1 MAFPRSSSDPTSAP
15 ALLVVADDMTGAADV
30 GVQLAARGIRTLV
43 TLEPV
48 TAWRDA
54 AAGHPVLVAS
64 TDSRH
69 LAPAE
74 AAARVREAVAWA
86 RDAGVPRVYKKIDS
100 TLRGNLGAEL
110 EACLRASGV
119 RVLPLLPA
127 FPALGRTTRAG
138 RVYVHGR
145 PLEQTTF
152 AHDPLEPAADSDVAA
167 VIGRQTGLATW
178 TAALPVDDTSPPHDG
193 ILIVDAE
200 TDDDLARAGRWL
212 ARHDLLRAA
221 AGSSGFAAHLPALL
235 RLPPSHTEAT
245 RYPDR
250 MLVVCGSVNDV
261 ALVQADRAA
270 ADGLASVRVTPD
282 LLLADGPCAGPA
294 LDALT
299 DEVREHERHG
309 RSVLLRTAVDRRDL
323 EAAVARGAAAGL
335 GADAVL
341 HAVAGNVGR
350 IAGVV
355 VDRTGF
361 ELMGVIGGDTLRAVA
376 RALGWRGLRPLREVV
391 PGVPISA
398 TVGGRGPRLVVSK
411 PGGFGPP
418 DVLAHVMRELRAGAT

>member
-1 MAFPRSSSDPTSAP
+1 MTFAGSPSRPGSSP
-15 ALLVVADDMTGAADV
+15 ALLVVADDLTGAADT
-30 GVQLAARGIRTLV
+30 GGQLAARGVPSLV

-48 TAWRDA
+48 EEWRDA
-54 AAGHPVLVAS
+54 ADGVQVLVAS

-69 LAPAE
+69 LSPAE
-74 AAARVREAVAWA
+74 AAARVHEAVAWA
-86 RDAGVPRVYKKIDS
+86 RDAGVPYVYKKIDS

-110 EACLRASGV
+110 EACLRASGA
-119 RVLPLLPA
+119 RTLPLVPA
-127 FPALGRTTRAG
+127 FPAMGRTTRGG

-167 VIGRQTGLATW
+167 AIARQTSVATR
-178 TAALPVDDTSPPHDG
+178 TTALPIDETPTPLAG

-200 TDDDLARAGRWL
+200 TDEDLARAGRWL
-212 ARHDLLRAA
+212 ARHDLLRAV
-221 AGSSGFAAHLPALL
+221 AGSGGFAAQLPGLL
-235 RLPPSHTEAT
+235 KLRPSPPETT
-245 RYPDR
+245 RYPER

-261 ALVQADRAA
+261 ALAQADRAE
-270 ADGLASVRVTPD
+270 ADGLASVRIPPD
-282 LLLADGPCAGPA
+282 LLLDDDPCAGPA

-299 DEVREHERHG
+299 DDVRDHQRHG

-323 EAAVARGAAAGL
+323 DASIARGAAAGL
-335 GADAVL
+335 DAGAVL
-341 HAVAGNVGR
+341 HAVAENVGR

-361 ELMGVIGGDTLRAVA
+361 ELIAVIGGDTLRAVA
-376 RALGWRGLRPLREVV
+376 RALGWRGLRPLREVM
-391 PGVPISA
+391 PGVPLSA
-398 TVGGRGPRLVVSK
+398 TVGGRGPRLVVCK

-418 DVLAHVMRELRAGAT
+418 DIVARVMRALQAGA

>member
-1 MAFPRSSSDPTSAP
+1 MAVAGSSPHPASAP
-15 ALLVVADDMTGAADV
+15 TLLVLADDMTGAADV
-30 GVQLAARGIRTLV
+30 GVQLAARDIPTLV
-43 TLEPV
+43 TLEPIA
-48 TAWRDA
+48 AWRDA
-54 AAGHPVLVAS
+54 AASRPVLVAS

-69 LAPAE
+69 LAPAQ

-86 RDAGVPRVYKKIDS
+86 RDAGVPSVYKKIDS

-127 FPALGRTTRAG
+127 FPAMGRTTRGG

-152 AHDPLEPAADSDVAA
+152 AHDPLEPAGDGDVAA
-167 VIGRQTGLATW
+167 EIGRQTSLATW
-178 TAALPVDDTSPPHDG
+178 NAAVPLDETSPPHDG

-200 TDDDLARAGRWL
+200 NDDDLARAGRWL
-212 ARHDLLRAA
+212 ALHGLLRAT
-221 AGSSGFAAHLPALL
+221 AGSSGFAAQLPDLL
-235 RLPPSHTEAT
+235 RLRPSQTETT
-245 RYPDR
+245 RYPER

-261 ALVQADRAA
+261 ALAQADRAA
-270 ADGLASVRVTPD
+270 ADGLASVRVTPE
-282 LLLADGPCAGPA
+282 LLLADDPCAGPA
-294 LDALT
+294 FAALAA
-299 DEVREHERHG
+299 EVRDHERHG
-309 RSVLLRTAVDRRDL
+309 RSVLLRTAADRRDL
-323 EAAVARGAAAGL
+323 EASVARGGPAGL
-335 GADAVL
+335 GAGALLDAV
-341 HAVAGNVGR
+341 AENVGR

-355 VDRTGF
+355 LDRTGF
-361 ELMGVIGGDTLRAVA
+361 ELIGVVGGDTLRAVA

-418 DVLAHVMRELRAGAT
+418 DILAHVMRALRASAT